1 MWYCEV
7 SDWIIVTFFK
17 CRSLKCKDGRKDD
30 VEEQGTHQMWNSK
43 WEIKNSVSGNTS
55 NLNNKHT
62 KKSND
67 FVLYFKCVTNQTKG
81 NNDCYLFHLKWLKW
95 VLFIAYREKKQK
107 RTHPY
112 IIVLLCNASA
122 SIYLNLWGLK
132 RLIIIFNSKSPLIA
146 LLNIK
151 SISTN
156 VMQGGFYCEGATSNV
171 AFFWQP
177 DSVNFCRQEVLE
189 ESGAA
194 TVSCI
199 ALAAHL
205 FILLLSTAVF
215 ENSME

>member
-1 MWYCEV
+1 MYYC
-7 SDWIIVTFFK
+7 
-17 CRSLKCKDGRKDD
+17 
-30 VEEQGTHQMWNSK
+30 
-43 WEIKNSVSGNTS
+43 
-55 NLNNKHT
+55 
-62 KKSND
+62 
-67 FVLYFKCVTNQTKG
+67 
-81 NNDCYLFHLKWLKW
+81 
-95 VLFIAYREKKQK
+95 A
-107 RTHPY
+107 THP
-112 IIVLLCNASA
+112 A

-132 RLIIIFNSKSPLIA
+132 RLIIIFNSKSALIA

-189 ESGAA
+189 ESGVA